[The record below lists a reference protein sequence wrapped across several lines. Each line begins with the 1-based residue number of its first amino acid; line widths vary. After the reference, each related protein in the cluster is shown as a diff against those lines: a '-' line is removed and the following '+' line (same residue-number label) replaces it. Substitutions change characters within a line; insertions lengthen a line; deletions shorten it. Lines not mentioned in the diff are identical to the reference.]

1 MRGADDRLLRRQLDQ
16 KWRTL
21 DQFEA
26 SLKKLETSKIQ
37 WRAKMAIKDG
47 ELEAAKVSLAS
58 CPCSYSTRALEER
71 EQAIMMTRTRLT
83 TSPVRQTSIVN

>member
-1 MRGADDRLLRRQLDQ
+1 MSPVPLFALVPFYVIFHNLWRGADDRLLRKQLDQ

-26 SLKKLETSKIQ
+26 SLKKLETSKMQ

-47 ELEAAKVSLAS
+47 ELEAAKVSLGFFS
-58 CPCSYSTRALEER
+58 PFILVICMRD
-71 EQAIMMTRTRLT
+71 QDMT
-83 TSPVRQTSIVN
+83 

>member
-1 MRGADDRLLRRQLDQ
+1 VSHLSLFPLMGCGERRADGRLLRRQLDQ

-47 ELEAAKVSLAS
+47 ELEAAKVSPLS
-58 CPCSYSTRALEER
+58 SLLHLMMMR
-71 EQAIMMTRTRLT
+71 EQVWRERCRA
-83 TSPVRQTSIVN
+83 